1 MKLKYKDMLKA
12 LGDIEEERKIPEE
25 VILDALKEAMAKAY
39 KKDAE
44 LSDINVIAEIN
55 EKTQT
60 IDLFQVYDVVE
71 NVEDDELQM
80 DLATARE
87 YKPDAVLNDQV
98 KREIEIESMSRAAA
112 GLARNV
118 MRQKI
123 REAEKVAVYDTYI
136 DQLNEMVIGL
146 VESVKEKFAL
156 ISLGKTTALMP
167 KSAQIPQERLVEGQ
181 KIRVVI
187 TEVNK
192 DTKGSQ
198 VLVSRADPM
207 LVKRLFEKEVP
218 EISQGIVEIKAI
230 AREPGE
236 RTKMA
241 VISYNP
247 EVDPI
252 GACIG
257 QRGSRVQ
264 EIIEELHGEKIDIFQ
279 WSEDI
284 KQLVKNALAPAEI
297 REVLIGEDGK
307 SLLVIVDEDQLSLAI
322 GKRGK
327 NARLAVKLTG
337 HKIDIKTRE
346 ELEEEGQNY
355 EEMLAASEERYA
367 KMKQEYEKRRKE
379 KAQEAAAA
387 EDEKRRARVEELA
400 RKASED
406 SAAAY
411 ESSEVIPEE
420 MQEVLGEK
428 IRDEVY
434 AAPAEETK
442 PAEEPVKEEAAP
454 APVEE
459 KPAEEEPAA
468 PAEPEAAAEAE
479 AEPEETPAA
488 EPEAEPEQEEE
499 PEEEK
504 PEVKTPKK
512 KKVDLE
518 EVAAKNEYVSRFEKL
533 ANTSKPKP
541 QAPAR
546 RKKKKGE
553 DDGIKTR
560 NEDLLKQLQEKNKN
574 LNIDNKPVY
583 SKEELEE
590 IEREEEEEN
599 EKKYDIDYDDYDEY
613 YKD

>member
-355 EEMLAASEERYA
+355 DEMLAASEERYA

-406 SAAAY
+406 NAAAY
-411 ESSEVIPEE
+411 ENSEVIPEE

-434 AAPAEETK
+434 AGPAEEAK

-459 KPAEEEPAA
+459 KPAEEEAVSE
-468 PAEPEAAAEAE
+468 EPEAAVETEAE
-479 AEPEETPAA
+479 AEEAPAEAA
-488 EPEAEPEQEEE
+488 EPVEEEE
-499 PEEEK
+499 PAEEK
-504 PEVKTPKK
+504 TEVKAPKK

-574 LNIDNKPVY
+574 LNIDNKPIY
-583 SKEELEE
+583 SQEELDE

-613 YKD
+613 YKDER